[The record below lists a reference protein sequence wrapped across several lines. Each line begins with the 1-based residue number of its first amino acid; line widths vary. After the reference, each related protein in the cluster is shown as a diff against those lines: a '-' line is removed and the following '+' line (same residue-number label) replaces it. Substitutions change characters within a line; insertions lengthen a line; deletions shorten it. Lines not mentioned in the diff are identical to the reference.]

1 MKTFFLLLIS
11 DSSSSDSSSSSS
23 SDEDDSDGEEED
35 EGSKPKGPQNK
46 KKSKAEF
53 SIHDLP
59 PIEDLHITVPEHE
72 CVELGQVWMLT
83 KLFICLL
90 FLDENTPPHC
100 GKQRTIDSKLTS

>member
-1 MKTFFLLLIS
+1 MLLIS

-23 SDEDDSDGEEED
+23 SDEDDSDGEEEE

-83 KLFICLL
+83 KLFYMGYMVTFSWCKFTPSLQQA
-90 FLDENTPPHC
+90 ENH
-100 GKQRTIDSKLTS
+100 